1 MAINCFFLDVGQGT
15 SQIIRLTNNRAIVID
30 TGSAGRNLCLILLK
44 AWKIRTIEAL
54 ILTHDH
60 SDHTGGAVEIIQEYQ
75 HNIKKIYF
83 NPSDNTTFLID
94 LAVVV
99 YPLLTDSLYSELIE
113 CICVRSSRSLYK
125 DTENE
130 IELLYPSSNDYAI
143 SINNNDLNYG
153 AGIVLLKSN
162 NRQILFSSDAPYSAF
177 EQIYQN
183 RGKPFVV
190 DIATISHHGGDIN
203 ASPEQLNNL
212 FSNILKTQYAIVSV
226 GTRNS
231 YHHPFPD
238 TIKTIANLGIEIF
251 CTQITSA
258 CCPEEY
264 LEMWRY
270 VRDKVGL
277 DYSLST
283 FQRDITVKN
292 DQELSRNVA
301 CAGTIIATISE
312 NGTII
317 KQLDDLR
324 STKEKLKNQIPN
336 SSPCCNL
343 SCNCE

>member
-30 TGSAGRNLCLILLK
+30 TGTKGRNLCLILLK
-44 AWKIRTIEAL
+44 EWKIRTIEAL

-60 SDHTGGAVEIIQEYQ
+60 SDHTGGALEIIQEYQ
-75 HNIKKIYF
+75 NNIKKIYF

-99 YPLLTDSLYSELIE
+99 YPLLTDSLYSDLIE
-113 CICVRSSRSLYK
+113 CKCVRSPRSLYN

-130 IELLYPSSNDYAI
+130 IELLYPSSNEYAI

-153 AGIVLLKSN
+153 AGIILLKSN

-183 RGKPFVV
+183 RGKPLVV
-190 DIATISHHGGDIN
+190 DIVTISHHGGDIN
-203 ASPEQLNNL
+203 ATPNQLNNL
-212 FSNILKTQYAIVSV
+212 FSSYLKTKFAIVSV

-231 YHHPFPD
+231 YNHPNPN
-238 TIKTIANLGIEIF
+238 IIRTIANHNIGLF

-258 CCPEEY
+258 CCPEES
-264 LEMWRY
+264 LEIWRNI
-270 VRDKVGL
+270 RGDFGL
-277 DYSLST
+277 DYSSST
-283 FQRDITVKN
+283 FQIDITVDN
-292 DQELSRNVA
+292 DHELSRNVA

-312 NGTII
+312 YGTVIN
-317 KQLDDLR
+317 QLEDLY
-324 STKEKLKNQIPN
+324 STKEKLKNRIPN
-336 SSPCCNL
+336 SSPCCNA

>member
-15 SQIIRLTNNRAIVID
+15 SQIIRLTDNRAIVID
-30 TGSAGRNLCLILLK
+30 TGSTGRNLCLILLK

-60 SDHTGGAVEIIQEYQ
+60 SDHTDGAVEIIQEYK
-75 HNIKKIYF
+75 HNIKNIYF
-83 NPSDNTTFLID
+83 NRGNNTTFLND
-94 LAVVV
+94 LAIVVT
-99 YPLLTDSLYSELIE
+99 PLLTDSTTSESIKCTWVHSQRRLYNDNEI
-113 CICVRSSRSLYK
+113 
-125 DTENE
+125 E

-143 SINNNDLNYG
+143 SINNDLNYG
-153 AGIVLLKSN
+153 AGIILLKSN

-177 EQIYQN
+177 EKIYQN
-183 RGKPFVV
+183 SGKPLVV
-190 DIATISHHGGDIN
+190 DIVTISHHGGDIN

-212 FSNILKTQYAIVSV
+212 FSNILKTKYAIVSV

-231 YHHPFPD
+231 YHHPNPNI
-238 TIKTIANLGIEIF
+238 IKTVANLGIEIF

-258 CCPEEY
+258 CCPEEN
-264 LEMWRY
+264 LEIWRHIRGNLGLAY
-270 VRDKVGL
+270 SSSSLQKDKIV
-277 DYSLST
+277 
-283 FQRDITVKN
+283 N
-292 DQELSRNVA
+292 NNQELSRNVA

-317 KQLDDLR
+317 EQLDDLR

-336 SSPCCNL
+336 SSPCCNA